1 VTVEDNFVETEFQSP
16 ITIKG
21 SCHEDFQEVAET
33 FAQNFNKYAEIG
45 SSVCVVVDGE
55 TKVDLWAGYK
65 NEQKTDEW
73 DKDTLSVAFSS
84 TKAALALCA
93 HLLIDREEL
102 DTKAKVT
109 KYWPE
114 YGKKGKEDTTVEM
127 ILNHSAGLPAL
138 RTQVKEGGFFDWEY
152 MVSLLENEEPF
163 WIPGEETGYH
173 MMTTGWLIGELIRR
187 VSGKSLGQFFN
198 DEVSEPFNLDY
209 WIGLPESQ
217 DERVAKVMP
226 FKASSSDKPSG
237 FATAFRTNPNS
248 MQKLSLTNTGGYD
261 YNAKETHRAEIG
273 GVGGITNARSLA
285 GMLTPL
291 AQNNEKLLSKSLV
304 KRLSESS
311 VKSGIDNMLLFP
323 TNFSEGFML
332 HMDNRGRFEGE
343 GGSFMIGP
351 NAFGHVGFGGSSATF
366 ADPDYKMSFGYL
378 VNKLGGEY
386 LINER
391 GQSLITASYNCIKYN
406 N

>member
-1 VTVEDNFVETEFQSP
+1 MTVDDNFVETEFQSP
-16 ITIKG
+16 IAIKG

-55 TKVDLWAGYK
+55 MKVDLWAGYK

-73 DKDTLSVAFSS
+73 NKDTLSVAFSS

-152 MVSLLENEEPF
+152 MVGLLENEEPF

-198 DEVSEPFNLDY
+198 DEVRQPYNLDY

-217 DERVAKVMP
+217 DERVATVIP

-261 YNAKETHRAEIG
+261 YNEKETHRAQIG

-285 GMLTPL
+285 GMFTPL

-343 GGSFMIGP
+343 GGSFIIGP

-366 ADPDYKMSFGYL
+366 ADPDYKISFGYL

-391 GQSLITASYNCIKYN
+391 GQSLITASYNCIK
-406 N
+406 

>member
-1 VTVEDNFVETEFQSP
+1 MKKVETKFESSIQ
-16 ITIKG
+16 IKG
-21 SCHEDFQEVAET
+21 SCHEDFQEVAEI
-33 FAQNFNKYAEIG
+33 FAENFDIYREIG

-55 TKVDLWAGYK
+55 TTVDLWAGYK
-65 NEQKTDEW
+65 NEQRTEEW
-73 DKDTLSVAFSS
+73 DENTLSVAFSS

-93 HLLIDREEL
+93 HILIDRGQLNARE
-102 DTKAKVT
+102 KVT

-138 RTQVKEGGFFDWEY
+138 RTPIKEGGFFDWEY
-152 MVSLLENEEPF
+152 MVEVLENEEPF
-163 WIPGEETGYH
+163 WIPGKETGYH

-187 VSGKSLGQFFN
+187 VSGKSLSEFFN
-198 DEVSEPFNLDY
+198 DEVSEPYNLDY
-209 WIGLPESQ
+209 WIGLPESE

-226 FKASSSDKPSG
+226 FKPSSSDKPSA
-237 FATAFRTNPNS
+237 FATVFRTDPNS

-285 GMLTPL
+285 GMFTPL
-291 AQNNEKLLSKSLV
+291 AQNNDNLLSKSTI
-304 KRLSESS
+304 KRLSESN
-311 VKSGIDNMLLFP
+311 VKSNIDNMLLFP

-332 HMDNRGRFEGE
+332 HMDNRDTFKGE

-366 ADPDYKMSFGYL
+366 ADPDCKMSFGYL

-391 GQSLITASYNCIKYN
+391 GQSLINASYSCIN
-406 N
+406 

>member
-1 VTVEDNFVETEFQSP
+1 MRKVETKFESTVP
-16 ITIKG
+16 IKG

-33 FAQNFNKYAEIG
+33 FAKNFDKYQEIG

-55 TKVDLWAGYK
+55 ITVDLWAGHK
-65 NEQKTDEW
+65 NNERTNEW
-73 DKDTLSVAFSS
+73 DENTLSVAFSS

-93 HLLIDREEL
+93 HILIDRGEL
-102 DTKAKVT
+102 KTKEKVT

-114 YGKKGKEDTTVEM
+114 YGKKGKEETTVEM

-138 RTQVKEGGFFDWEY
+138 RTEVKEGGFFNWNY
-152 MVSLLENEEPF
+152 MVELLENEKPF

-173 MMTTGWLIGELIRR
+173 MMTTGWLIGELVKR
-187 VSGKSLGQFFN
+187 VSGKSLGKFFN
-198 DEVSEPFNLDY
+198 DEVSEPYNLDY
-209 WIGLPESQ
+209 WIGLPESE
-217 DERVAKVMP
+217 DARVAKVTP
-226 FKASSSDKPSG
+226 FKPSPSDKPSD

-248 MQKLSLTNTGGYD
+248 MQRLSLKNTGGYD
-261 YNAKETHRAEIG
+261 YNSKETYRAEIG

-291 AQNNEKLLSKSLV
+291 AQNNEKLLSKSSV
-304 KRLSESS
+304 KRLSESN
-311 VKSGIDNMLLFP
+311 VKSDIDNMLLFP

-332 HMDNRGRFEGE
+332 HMDNRETFKGE

-366 ADPDYKMSFGYL
+366 ADPDCKMSFGYL

-391 GQSLITASYNCIKYN
+391 GQSLIKASYNCIN
-406 N
+406 